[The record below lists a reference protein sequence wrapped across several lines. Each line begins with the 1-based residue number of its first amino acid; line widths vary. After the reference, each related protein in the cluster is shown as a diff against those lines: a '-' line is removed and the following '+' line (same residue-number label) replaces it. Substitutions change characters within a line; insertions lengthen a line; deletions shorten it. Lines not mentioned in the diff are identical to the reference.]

1 MVGQLRCPLNS
12 ADFMQCMSMCCI
24 PSVSFVHYECVPY
37 ECAWVDFL
45 WRWEGRTI
53 KGGAHLPMAEAL
65 SELYIV
71 LEVQKL
77 RGILAGLA
85 TAVS

>member
-1 MVGQLRCPLNS
+1 
-12 ADFMQCMSMCCI
+12 
-24 PSVSFVHYECVPY
+24 
-37 ECAWVDFL
+37 
-45 WRWEGRTI
+45 
-53 KGGAHLPMAEAL
+53 MAEAL